1 MGFLDRFS
9 KKKTEDKKGK
19 EAVKKAVVVKEPAST
34 LKAKDTTTLKPKT
47 ETAEHEVKDL
57 KSKKPVS
64 AKAGVKKDDTG
75 LAYKV
80 LIKPLITEKATNLV
94 SLNKYAFKVANNTNK
109 VEVKKAIKA
118 LYGYEPVSVNI
129 ITERGGKVTYGRIKG
144 RKSNWKKAI
153 ITLKAGDKLEIY
165 EGV

>member
-19 EAVKKAVVVKEPAST
+19 QGVKKAPVKDTAST
-34 LKAKDTTTLKPKT
+34 LKAKETTTLKPKA
-47 ETAEHEVKDL
+47 ETAAPASEGKDL
-57 KSKKPVS
+57 KSKK
-64 AKAGVKKDDTG
+64 AKKDDTG

-109 VEVKKAIKA
+109 VEIKKAIKA

-129 ITERGGKVTYGRIKG
+129 ITERGGKVTYGRIRG

>member
-9 KKKTEDKKGK
+9 KKKTEDKKDK
-19 EAVKKAVVVKEPAST
+19 ENIKKAAVKESVST
-34 LKAKDTTTLKPKT
+34 LKAKETTTLKPKA
-47 ETAEHEVKDL
+47 ETAAPEVKDL
-57 KSKKPVS
+57 KSKK
-64 AKAGVKKDDTG
+64 VKKDDYG

-109 VEVKKAIKA
+109 VEVKKAVKA
-118 LYGYEPVSVNI
+118 LYGFEPVSVNI
-129 ITERGGKVTYGRIKG
+129 ITERGKRVTSGRIKG
-144 RKSNWKKAI
+144 KKSNWKKAV